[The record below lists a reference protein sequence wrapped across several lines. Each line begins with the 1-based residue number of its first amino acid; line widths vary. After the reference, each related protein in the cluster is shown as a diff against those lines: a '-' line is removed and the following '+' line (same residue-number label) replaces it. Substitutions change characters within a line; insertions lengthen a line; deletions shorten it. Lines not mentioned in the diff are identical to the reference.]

1 MNPTSPTGVGP
12 DLDKRILQ
20 LISQVS
26 VVRPE
31 NIKPEHRLREDLGM
45 DSVCSMELLSMLA
58 EEFDLDVP
66 VEEAARVTTV
76 SGTIE
81 MARTYLAQRA

>member
-1 MNPTSPTGVGP
+1 MSTVPAN
-12 DLDKRILQ
+12 LEARIIE

-31 NIKPEHRLREDLGM
+31 KIQPQHRLREDLGM

-66 VEEAARVTTV
+66 VEEAARITTV
-76 SGTIE
+76 EATLT
-81 MARTYLAQRA
+81 MARTYLAARS

>member
-1 MNPTSPTGVGP
+1 MTQLPP
-12 DLDKRILQ
+12 DVEKRIVE

-26 VVRPE
+26 VVRPDK
-31 NIKPEHRLREDLGM
+31 IQPHHRLREDLGM

-66 VEEAARVTTV
+66 VEEAARITTV
-76 SGTIE
+76 EATMA
-81 MARTYLAQRA
+81 MARQYLAAKN

>member
-1 MNPTSPTGVGP
+1 
-12 DLDKRILQ
+12 
-20 LISQVS
+20 
-26 VVRPE
+26 
-31 NIKPEHRLREDLGM
+31 M

-76 SGTIE
+76 EGTIA

>member
-1 MNPTSPTGVGP
+1 MTPSSPE
-12 DLDKRILQ
+12 LEKRIYE

-26 VVRPE
+26 VVRPDK
-31 NIKPEHRLREDLGM
+31 IQRHHRLREDLGM

-76 SGTIE
+76 EATLE
-81 MARTYLAQRA
+81 LTRQHLAKRA

>member
-1 MNPTSPTGVGP
+1 MTPPVTLET
-12 DLDKRILQ
+12 LDRRILE
-20 LISQVS
+20 LIAQVS

-66 VEEAARVTTV
+66 VEEAARITTV
-76 SGTIE
+76 QGTIA
-81 MARTYLAQRA
+81 MARQYLTQRSA